1 MLNTQKELT
10 QAIHRMEAAA
20 ARDRV
25 KERKQRTR
33 RLIQKGAVLEKI
45 FPQVKSM
52 TPEETERFLIKKKL
66 NID

>member
-1 MLNTQKELT
+1 MLNTQNELT
-10 QAIHRMEAAA
+10 QAIHRTEEIQ
-20 ARDRV
+20 ARNRV

>member
-10 QAIHRMEAAA
+10 QAIHRMEEIQ
-20 ARDRV
+20 ARNRV

>member
-25 KERKQRTR
+25 KERKQRTQ

>member
-1 MLNTQKELT
+1 MLNTHKELT
-10 QAIHRMEAAA
+10 QAIHRMEEAA
-20 ARDRV
+20 ARDRA

>member
-10 QAIHRMEAAA
+10 QGIHRMEEAA
-20 ARDRV
+20 ARDRA

-33 RLIQKGAVLEKI
+33 RLIQKGTVLEKI

>member
-10 QAIHRMEAAA
+10 QAIHRMEEAT
-20 ARDRV
+20 ARDRA

-45 FPQVKSM
+45 FPQVKSI
-52 TPEETERFLIKKKL
+52 TPEETERFLIKKKQ